1 MQFYHLSQEDNFL
14 KMLSDLEL
22 KYYSRQILLEDIGLA
37 GQEKLKKAK
46 VLVIGAGGL
55 GCPVL
60 TYLTA
65 AGVGNIGIVDHDII
79 EISNLHR
86 QTLYSFEEIGK
97 SKAEIAK
104 IKLEKLNPF
113 ISIEVFSIR
122 FEIDNAL
129 KIMEKYEIIVD
140 CSDNYETRFLV
151 NDATVFLNKI
161 LIYGSIY
168 KFEGQ
173 VSVFNF
179 KNGPT
184 YRCLFPEMPV
194 KESLTNCSLSG
205 VIGVLPGIIGG
216 FQANE
221 VVKIITEQNNI
232 LSGKLMIYNAKTNH
246 NQFIDFKRNSAINYD
261 LLFKLQL
268 STKIQHYEISKQEL
282 LEVEKIIKQ
291 EILFL
296 DVREIGEIPIFETE
310 NLIRISLSKIELD
323 FNKIPKNQKVI
334 VFCQSGIRSK
344 NAINLLKKLDNFEN
358 LINLNE
364 GISEEFIESW
374 KEKK

>member
-1 MQFYHLSQEDNFL
+1 
-14 KMLSDLEL
+14 MLSDLEL